1 MLLLTGSF
9 TNGEHFYLRCANI
22 HAARMKMLDCILD
35 DKVDTASLRVV
46 RLEDMKKM
54 TMEIW
59 EVKFDE

>member
-1 MLLLTGSF
+1 
-9 TNGEHFYLRCANI
+9 
-22 HAARMKMLDCILD
+22 MLDCILD